1 MLNETL
7 IRQIS
12 DTREFKLDGY
22 RREPEML
29 EQYEK
34 KPASQNEINFYCLI
48 GEAVCMVQILEDAL
62 STSITLKKEVKKPG
76 AIPLEV
82 ANKLREKYRSYT
94 LGSAIKLTR
103 KENILPKPLQEALE
117 NFVWE
122 RNWLIH
128 KSIQNEKEALSESNK
143 RRIKSICEMARVL
156 LASVEADLMRYSSS
170 VGVDMSEVR
179 AAIQKHYEEN

>member
-1 MLNETL
+1 M
-7 IRQIS
+7 S
-12 DTREFKLDGY
+12 
-22 RREPEML
+22 
-29 EQYEK
+29 EQHRK
-34 KPASQNEINFYCLI
+34 KPASQNEINLYCLI

-94 LGSAIKLTR
+94 LGNAINLIR
-103 KENILPKPLQEALE
+103 NENLFSESLQESLK
-117 NFVWE
+117 NFVLE

-128 KSIQNEKEALSESNK
+128 KSIQNENETLSESNK
-143 RRIKSICEMARVL
+143 RRIKSICEMARTL
-156 LASVEADLMRYSSS
+156 LASVETDLIQYSSS

-179 AAIQKHYEEN
+179 EAIQKHYEET